1 MARQR
6 DPGINRVVE
15 LTAAGSDMAYECLLI
30 ADGALNDRKALVDAY
45 GSLEVTLNGAGG
57 TAINDASESDA
68 AGNHT
73 GALGV
78 LSHPYRYDP
87 TANSW
92 ERLRGN
98 HDTTVLASASRSAT
112 VNSADQTNLH
122 CRGVLICFNVTVVPG
137 VDTVQLSL
145 QGKDPLSGEYIEI
158 VTSTAVA
165 TTGARFIYLAPGAGS
180 LGSFNNYFNGQLPH
194 TWRARMSHSGAGAF
208 TYSVGAMLLK

>member
-15 LTAAGSDMAYECLLI
+15 LTAAGSDMAYECFLI
-30 ADGALNDRKALVDAY
+30 ADGSLNDRKANVDAY
-45 GSLEVTLNGAGG
+45 GSLGVTLKGAGG
-57 TAINDASESDA
+57 TPISDSSESDA
-68 AGNHT
+68 ASNHS

-78 LSHPYRYDP
+78 LSHPYRYNP

-92 ERLRGN
+92 ERWRGN
-98 HDTTVLASASRSAT
+98 HNATVLASASRSAT

-122 CRGVLICFNVTVVPG
+122 CRGVLLCFNVTVVPG
-137 VDTVQLSL
+137 VDTVQLGI

-158 VTSTAVA
+158 VQSTALA
-165 TTGARFIYLAPGAGS
+165 TTGARFIYLAPGAAA
-180 LGSFNNYFNGQLPH
+180 LGSFNNYFNGQIPH
-194 TWRARMSHSGAGAF
+194 TWRARVTHSGAGAF